1 MPKVVDHEERRR
13 RIAAAVRRIAADQGL
28 EAVSLG
34 QVALAAGIS
43 KGQVQHYFPSKD
55 AMLRHALRTLRE
67 QVDAKASEALP
78 DLRSV
83 LLALLPLNA
92 GSRTEALVANA
103 FLWRALKDDEI
114 AEPFRVGYQQLH
126 AGLVELIAAE
136 QASGTLSADLDPA
149 TEADLLAALTTG
161 LADAILLGH
170 RSAQEATALIDH
182 HLKRLA

>member
-55 AMLRHALRTLRE
+55 AMLRHALRSLRE
-67 QVDAKASEALP
+67 HVDRQVDAP
-78 DLRSV
+78 TDLRGL
-83 LLALLPLNA
+83 LLALLPLEE

-103 FLWRALKDDEI
+103 FLWRALKDDDI
-114 AEPFRVGYQQLH
+114 AEQFRVGYQQLH

-136 QASGTLSADLDPA
+136 QASGSLSAALDPSS
-149 TEADLLAALTTG
+149 EADLLVALTTG
-161 LADAILLGH
+161 LADTILLGH
-170 RSAQEATALIDH
+170 RSAQEAIALIDH